1 MRRIYSFLIIL
12 LMMSAI
18 PAFAQKGGVIKS
30 RIVSTDNTP
39 LQGAIVSVVGTSSS
53 AISDENGNFEL
64 TTDQRKGTLRI
75 VANGYYTREYPLKK
89 RVIPREIVLVPDN
102 FSYYAG
108 TTQYPFYSERRDTRS
123 AINASLDRRDMKNS
137 ISADLAW
144 QDGISGLQ
152 VVKKSGMPGE
162 GAFFNLRGIHT
173 LVADNAP
180 LLVING
186 IPYFYN
192 SDVSNVINGYSRDA
206 LFGYNANDI

>member
-89 RVIPREIVLVPDN
+89 RVIPREIVWFPITFL
-102 FSYYAG
+102 
-108 TTQYPFYSERRDTRS
+108 
-123 AINASLDRRDMKNS
+123 I
-137 ISADLAW
+137 
-144 QDGISGLQ
+144 
-152 VVKKSGMPGE
+152 MPGRPSIR
-162 GAFFNLRGIHT
+162 FT
-173 LVADNAP
+173 PSVAIR
-180 LLVING
+180 V
-186 IPYFYN
+186 
-192 SDVSNVINGYSRDA
+192 VR
-206 LFGYNANDI
+206 